1 MAFLPLKRQRETDV
15 YQSVARL
22 RIETTL
28 NISNKNRFHTGNK
41 VLRQSLQGLG
51 EQTKRLPLDFSST
64 SHHCSC
70 NSKKRKLLSSTS
82 HSQNWQL
89 DLGIHSKLCLSHFS
103 HKKWLPSH
111 SYLLPLST
119 SSSWQDLIF
128 QNSIVKEYGKYSL

>member
-51 EQTKRLPLDFSST
+51 EKEAEGPGAS
-64 SHHCSC
+64 
-70 NSKKRKLLSSTS
+70 LSV
-82 HSQNWQL
+82 W
-89 DLGIHSKLCLSHFS
+89 F
-103 HKKWLPSH
+103 
-111 SYLLPLST
+111 
-119 SSSWQDLIF
+119 
-128 QNSIVKEYGKYSL
+128 